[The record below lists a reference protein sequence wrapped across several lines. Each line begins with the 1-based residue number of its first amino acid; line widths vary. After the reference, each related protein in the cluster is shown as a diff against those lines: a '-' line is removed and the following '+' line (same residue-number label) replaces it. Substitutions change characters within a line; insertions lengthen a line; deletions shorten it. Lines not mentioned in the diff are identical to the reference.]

1 MSDKNLD
8 NINLEELR
16 EWADY
21 LCEYTGE
28 TKESAKIFWGE
39 LTAIPELLDEF
50 AYYYKNKELLCKY
63 KVDNFTIAD
72 ILIWQ
77 MDHFRS
83 HMDRSDSVNRYDNN
97 YLLLSTFCTMI
108 MLHKN
113 SDKIKEQFAAET
125 GTDLSEGWTTN

>member
-1 MSDKNLD
+1 MSDKYTD
-8 NINLEELR
+8 NINMEELR
-16 EWADY
+16 KWAEY

-28 TKESAKIFWGE
+28 TKDAANIFWTE
-39 LTAIPELLDEF
+39 LTAIPELLEEF
-50 AYYYKNKELLCKY
+50 TYYYMNKELLCEY

-108 MLHKN
+108 ILHKN
-113 SDKIKEQFAAET
+113 PEKIKEQFAAET